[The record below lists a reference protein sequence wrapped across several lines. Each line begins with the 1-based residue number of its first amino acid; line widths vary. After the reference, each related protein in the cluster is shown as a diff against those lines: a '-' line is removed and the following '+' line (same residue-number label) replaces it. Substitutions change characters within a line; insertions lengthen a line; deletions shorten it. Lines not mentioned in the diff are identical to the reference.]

1 METKNIVNILKEAT
15 KDILTEDTLK
25 EIETAFNDTVN
36 ERVNI
41 HVEKAL
47 TEQDSDYSN
56 KLEKLLEAIDAD
68 HTVKL
73 NKVVQAVDADR
84 AKKLET
90 VVEKYQTALNEEA
103 GKFKTNLVD
112 QISNYLDLYLEEKL
126 PTKELQEAVNNK
138 RALEVLN
145 ELRGTLSVDMALA
158 KESIRD
164 AVVDGKAKLDE
175 AASQLEDANSKV
187 ISLTE
192 NLEKT
197 KAILVLEQK
206 LSSLSPEK
214 KEYMKKMLHG
224 KSEKFIAENFKYTLG
239 LFEKTEEERLQNLKN
254 EAVTET
260 VSKEVDRPLIEESKQ
275 EAKSASREPAFGIY
289 MSELGKY

>member
-1 METKNIVNILKEAT
+1 METKNIVNILREAT

-103 GKFKTNLVD
+103 SKFKTNLVD
-112 QISNYLDLYLEEKL
+112 QISSYLDLYLEEKL

-206 LSSLSPEK
+206 LSSLTPEK